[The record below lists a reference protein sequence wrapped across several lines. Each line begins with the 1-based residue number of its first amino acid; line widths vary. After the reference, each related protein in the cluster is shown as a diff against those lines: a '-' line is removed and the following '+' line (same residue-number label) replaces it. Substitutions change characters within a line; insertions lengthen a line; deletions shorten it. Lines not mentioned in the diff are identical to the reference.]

1 MLQHIIETSIK
12 LKPQTIHVVV
22 GHEKDWVT
30 REINKLNV
38 VEETGALI
46 NWVEQAEQLGTGH
59 AVMQAISWANPS
71 STILILNGDT
81 PLIQPETVS
90 PLITHSESLNLLTV
104 ELDDPV
110 GMGRVIRD
118 EEGQIRKIVEHKDAN
133 PGQLL
138 IKEINTN
145 CMAGN
150 AAQITKWLARIKNQN
165 AQNEY
170 YLPDIIV
177 GAVSDGVPVNGIHAH
192 KQEEVAGVNSRLDLS
207 KLERKYQ
214 SIQAN
219 RLLFEGVTLLDPDR
233 LDIRGECQIGMD
245 CVIDINVIFEGDVS
259 IGNNCVIGAN
269 SIIKNSTIG
278 DQCIIEP
285 NSLIDQSILG
295 DGCQIGPFAR
305 IRPGTHLGKRV
316 KIGNFVET
324 KKSKIDNE
332 SKVNHLSYVGDSLI
346 GKSVNVGAGVITCN
360 YDGANKHQTSI
371 GDDVFIGSGSQL
383 VAPVEIGK
391 GATIGAGST
400 ITKNAPEG
408 TLTIGRSKQKSIP
421 DWVKPSEK

>member
-1 MLQHIIETSIK
+1 M
-12 LKPQTIHVVV
+12 
-22 GHEKDWVT
+22 
-30 REINKLNV
+30 
-38 VEETGALI
+38 
-46 NWVEQAEQLGTGH
+46 
-59 AVMQAISWANPS
+59 
-71 STILILNGDT
+71 
-81 PLIQPETVS
+81 
-90 PLITHSESLNLLTV
+90 
-104 ELDDPV
+104 
-110 GMGRVIRD
+110 
-118 EEGQIRKIVEHKDAN
+118 
-133 PGQLL
+133 
-138 IKEINTN
+138 
-145 CMAGN
+145 
-150 AAQITKWLARIKNQN
+150 
-165 AQNEY
+165 
-170 YLPDIIV
+170 